1 MLLRIAAL
9 FIFVLAFIFSSCS
22 PENSQIVLADFGNQK
37 ITMKDFE
44 NAYANNSGGVEV
56 AKKDSLSKL
65 KNFLNLYVDFRMK
78 LRDAEIRGFDQDSSM
93 QKELLDY
100 KKKVGVSYLLET
112 QLVDPAIH
120 QLYDRRKWEI
130 RVSHIML
137 KLSPD
142 GKKLAD
148 ELLDSVKS
156 GADFAELA
164 KKYSTDRFSAP
175 AGGDIFYITAGM
187 LPSEFEDA
195 AYATEPGHVYP
206 EVVQTKYGYHI
217 IKVVDKRP
225 RVPEIRASHI
235 LISFNNKGKVD
246 SVDAKARVDTV
257 MEKLKAGEDFA
268 TLAKEYSDDPGS
280 KQQGGDLGFFN
291 IYTMV
296 RPFAEAAFSLKNI
309 GDVSGIV
316 ETQYGYHIIKLTGR
330 KPLPTFDEDK
340 ENLKK
345 MYKNQRYQIQY
356 DSLADRLRKKY
367 DYKLNQS
374 TLGEIIANT
383 DTTKVGE
390 ENPKYD
396 KIKNDVLYTFTGG
409 SVTVGEF
416 LDNVYKRFDY
426 NGRQI
431 TPDFLNQAIKQIS
444 AESLIDEEAMNLD
457 KEDPK
462 FADLMENYKDGIY
475 IFKLQEDEVWNK
487 IKVDSTDLSNYYDKT
502 KDNYRWPDRVNFG
515 EIFAG
520 SDSAI
525 THYYELLKQGANFDS
540 LAAKS
545 TERPGYKE
553 KNGIWG
559 LQDVNSSD
567 LASHAY
573 KLSNPGDFSKPFA
586 YENGFSIVEL
596 ISKDPSHV
604 KSFEE
609 AKAEVSGAFQEAE
622 SKQLEKDYIDRL
634 DNLYHPKIYYNEL
647 DKAFKSN

>member
-9 FIFVLAFIFSSCS
+9 FTFVLAFIFSSCA

-148 ELLDSVKS
+148 ELLDSVKN
-156 GADFAELA
+156 GADFASLA

-217 IKVVDKRP
+217 IKVVDKRL

-235 LISFNNKGKVD
+235 LISFSSHGKID
-246 SVDAKARVDTV
+246 SAAAKARVDTV
-257 MEKLKAGEDFA
+257 MQKLKAGADFA
-268 TLAKEYSDDPGS
+268 ALAKEYSDDPGS

-309 GDVSGIV
+309 GDISGIV
-316 ETQYGYHIIKLTGR
+316 QSQYGYHIIKLTGR
-330 KPLPTFDEDK
+330 KPIPTFDEDK

-367 DYKLNQS
+367 DYKLNKDAFDA
-374 TLGEIIANT
+374 IVANT

-390 ENPKYD
+390 QNPKYD
-396 KIKNDVLYTFTGG
+396 KIKGDVLYTFTGG
-409 SVTVGEF
+409 SVTIGEF
-416 LDNVYKRFDY
+416 LDNAYKRFEY

-431 TPDFLNQAIKQIS
+431 TPDFLNQAVKQIS
-444 AESLIDEEAMNLD
+444 AESLIEADAMNLD
-457 KEDPK
+457 KDDPK

-487 IKVDSTDLSNYYDKT
+487 IKVDSTDLSNYYGKT

-525 THYYELLKQGANFDS
+525 TQYYELLKQGANFDS

-567 LASHAY
+567 LASHAF

-604 KSFEE
+604 KSFDE